1 MNIATLSDRASL
13 PTRVN
18 FSGLRSSLLVA
29 TTTALVCAPFMRT
42 IYSMGDEGLLLHAAE
57 RMLRGATLY
66 LDFFE
71 FAPPGGFVLAA
82 AWFKIAGL
90 SLWSARLLALLSIVG
105 IACFTH
111 LACQRACKNV
121 MLSGLLAISWA
132 VMSQGEWTQVSHHYF
147 ATFFSMVAAWA
158 ALGSIEE
165 EQSKLQWP
173 LVAGTAAGAA
183 AMVIPTCG
191 GLAMLAAA
199 TAFVY
204 PQRRSRELIIYA
216 LGCALVP
223 VGLLIYL
230 ISHRALAAAFDGA
243 IVFAGTRY
251 ASIQTVPFGA
261 FVDAQTLP
269 LLVLFPAAGLL
280 VALICVR
287 KRRACFHDPRF
298 RVCTA
303 FGAAGFAGC
312 FPRPDITHIAF
323 VAPLVLPLLAYCVIQ
338 LNQSW
343 SRTFRYAVSG
353 VLIGVCAPAAVSF
366 AGVAHKALRAEIT
379 PLPRGNLIV
388 LQQPGAAA
396 LLARV
401 TTLPSADGY
410 FFYPYMFMLPF
421 LSGREHISKYDH
433 FVPGYTT
440 PSQYREACL
449 SVMRLASW
457 VVIDRKW
464 SDPDYLKLI
473 YPSIRDPR
481 PRETREFE
489 RNLDDN
495 FELVTQD
502 GSFELRHRRVDRPEP
517 TCSNISP

>member
-13 PTRVN
+13 LTRAN
-18 FSGLRSSLLVA
+18 SSGLRPLLLVA
-29 TTTALVCAPFMRT
+29 TTTALLCAPFMRT
-42 IYSMGDEGLLLHAAE
+42 IYSMGDEGMLLHAAE

-111 LACQRACKNV
+111 LACQRASKNV

-147 ATFFSMVAAWA
+147 TTFFSMVAAWA
-158 ALGSIEE
+158 AHSNIEE
-165 EQSKLQWP
+165 ERSKLQWP
-173 LVAGTAAGAA
+173 LIAGTAAGAA

-199 TAFVY
+199 TAFFN
-204 PQRRSRELIIYA
+204 PQRRSMELVIYA
-216 LGCALVP
+216 LGCLLVP
-223 VGLLIYL
+223 IGLLIYL
-230 ISHRALAAAFDGA
+230 ISHHALAAAFDGV
-243 IVFAGTRY
+243 IVFAATRY
-251 ASIQTVPFGA
+251 SSIQMVPFGT
-261 FVDAQTLP
+261 FVDAQTFPILF
-269 LLVLFPAAGLL
+269 LFPAAGLL
-280 VALICVR
+280 IALICVR
-287 KRRACFHDPRF
+287 KRRACFHDARF

-303 FGAAGFAGC
+303 FAAAGFAGC
-312 FPRPDITHIAF
+312 FPRPDITHITF
-323 VAPLVLPLLAYCVIQ
+323 VAPLVLPLLAYCVTQ
-338 LNQSW
+338 LNPSW
-343 SRTFRYAVSG
+343 PRTFRYAVAG
-353 VLIGVCAPAAVSF
+353 VLVALCTPAAISF
-366 AGVAHKALRAEIT
+366 AGVTHKALRAEIT
-379 PLPRGNLIV
+379 PLPRGNLII

-396 LLARV
+396 LLARL
-401 TTLPSADGY
+401 TTLPSGDAY

-421 LSGREHISKYDH
+421 LSGREHVSKYDH
-433 FVPGYTT
+433 FVSGYTT
-440 PSQYREACL
+440 PSQYQEACL
-449 SVMRLASW
+449 SVMHLASW
-457 VVIDRKW
+457 VIIDRKW
-464 SDPDYLKLI
+464 TDPHYLKLI

-495 FELVTQD
+495 FQLVIQE
-502 GSFELRHRRVDRPEP
+502 GSFELRHRRADRPEP
-517 TCSNISP
+517 TCNNISP